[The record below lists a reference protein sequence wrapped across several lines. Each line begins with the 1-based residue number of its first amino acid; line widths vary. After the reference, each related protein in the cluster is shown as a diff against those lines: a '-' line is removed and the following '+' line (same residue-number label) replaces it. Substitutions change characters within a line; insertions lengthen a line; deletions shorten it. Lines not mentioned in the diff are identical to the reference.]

1 MSAQRGLAI
10 LAAVSALGFSALFA
24 AAAPSAEPASEPKP
38 EGERWALLVGINEYQ
53 AAGRLQFCREDAEAL
68 GKVLVERGGFNP
80 DRVVVLA
87 DGEVKPED
95 WPTRGNIRRRIEQ
108 FSRLTEPGDTVVVF
122 FSGHG
127 MMADGKGYLM
137 AVDSDRD
144 PANSISLDWV
154 KERLAAGKAKTKLLV
169 LDVCHAGSAKD
180 VGGLA
185 PSLVGIAGLTVLA
198 SCAADEI
205 SYVEEEAKSGVFA
218 GRLVEGLAGAADADG
233 DKVVTL
239 AELHAFVKRSMKDW
253 CLKTGKTQTPFVAPE
268 TPPPV
273 ALAYAMG
280 RPFVRPSALRV
291 PAGFRAAEGTAA
303 EPYTKTGWA
312 KEIVHEATGI
322 ELVFIPAGS
331 FMMGSPT
338 SEEERD
344 DDETQ
349 HRVTLTRPFYLGK
362 YEVTQGEWQKVLGAN
377 PSHFK
382 GSERLPVE
390 QVTWDDCQAF
400 CRKAGGGLRLP
411 TEAEWEYACRAG
423 SATQFC
429 FGDDDNGLEAYAWCS
444 TNSGKQT
451 HEVGGKRPN
460 AWGLFDMHG
469 NVLEWCADWYGEYP
483 TGAATDPTGAA
494 SGSSRVWKLPS
505 KGNRSV
511 AWGSSRV
518 LRGGSWYDFPRWCRS
533 GARNW
538 YNPGRVFY
546 YYVFGFRVVVS
557 SSGVDLP

>member
-1 MSAQRGLAI
+1 MSARRGLAI
-10 LAAVSALGFSALFA
+10 LVAVWTAGVFALFA
-24 AAAPSAEPASEPKP
+24 TAAPSAEPASEPKP
-38 EGERWALLVGINEYQ
+38 EGDRWALLIGINEYQ
-53 AAGRLQFCREDAEAL
+53 AAGRLQFCREDAQAL

-87 DGEVKPED
+87 DGGAKPED

-108 FSRLTEPGDTVVVF
+108 FSRLTEADDTVLVF

-127 MMADGKGYLM
+127 MMVGGKGYLM

-154 KERLAAGKAKTKLLV
+154 KERLATGKAKTKLLV

-233 DKVVTL
+233 DKVVTV

-253 CLKTGKTQTPFVAPE
+253 CLKTGKTQRPFVAPE

-273 ALAYAMG
+273 ALAYARG
-280 RPFVRPSALRV
+280 KPFVRPSALRV
-291 PAGFRAAEGTAA
+291 PEGFRAAEGTQA

-322 ELVFIPAGS
+322 ELVFIPVGE
-331 FMMGSPT
+331 FLMGSPA
-338 SEEERD
+338 SEAQRN

-349 HRVTLTRPFYLGK
+349 HRVIISRPFYLGK
-362 YEVTQGEWQKVLGAN
+362 YEVTQGEWQRVMGSN
-377 PSHFK
+377 PSNFK
-382 GSERLPVE
+382 GSDRLPVE
-390 QVTWDDCQAF
+390 QVSWDDCQAF
-400 CRKAGGGLRLP
+400 LRKAGGGLRLP

-423 SATQFC
+423 TTTPFHTGATISPSEANY
-429 FGDDDNGLEAYAWCS
+429 NGNYIYGGVAKGAFRQK
-444 TNSGKQT
+444 TT
-451 HEVGGKRPN
+451 EVGSFRPN

-469 NVLEWCADWYGEYP
+469 NVWEWCADWYGDYLG
-483 TGAATDPTGAA
+483 GAVTDPMGPA
-494 SGSSRVWKLPS
+494 SGT
-505 KGNRSV
+505 G
-511 AWGSSRV
+511 RV
-518 LRGGSWYDFPRWCRS
+518 LRGGSWFGRPRGCRS
-533 GARNW
+533 ARRFRFS
-538 YNPGRVFY
+538 PGYRFS
-546 YYVFGFRVVVS
+546 FLGFRVAL
-557 SSGVDLP
+557 DLK